1 MRHPARQPS
10 PTNVTKLQI
19 PNTQILNLILGIFN
33 YLVTKKS
40 GEMWGIVGGIDY
52 LCTQTY
58 K

>member
-1 MRHPARQPS
+1 MRHPASQPF
-10 PTNVTKLQI
+10 PTNVIKLQI

-40 GEMWGIVGGIDY
+40 GEMWGIVGEIDY